1 MSTYNPNAI
10 IPSSSSASNTTS
22 ATSLNGVQIQV
33 STQKSGLLGK
43 DDFLK
48 LLVGQLQNQDPMQP
62 TGNDEFIQQMTSFSQ
77 LEQQTNTASSTNS
90 ISSQLAQTSA
100 LSLIGKTVTYEDSNG
115 DPQTGKVEQVDIG
128 SDGKATL
135 TVGDQTGVP
144 IGKVTQVK

>member
-10 IPSSSSASNTTS
+10 IPSSGSSASTTS

-33 STQKSGLLGK
+33 STEKSGLLGK

-100 LSLIGKTVTYEDSNG
+100 LSLIGKTVTYQDSGG